1 LTQELV
7 LPPHNINAEEGV
19 LGSLL
24 LSGDV
29 YKEIEGMLKPCDFY
43 SERNRRLY
51 GACVSLRGR
60 SAKINQATVAQQVNA
75 ARSLAG
81 PAGSIRVV
89 PRGRLCGSCAVGSSQ
104 VTPCQGSPR
113 QKLEKSPRPPTS
125 LDRGRT
131 GALG

>member
-1 LTQELV
+1 MTQELV

-29 YKEIEGMLKPCDFY
+29 YREIEGMLKPCDFY

-60 SAKINQATVAQQVNA
+60 SEKINQATVAQQLNA
-75 ARSLAG
+75 AREPGETSGRCTCRASWPSVRILCRWFLSSDTLA
-81 PAGSIRVV
+81 R
-89 PRGRLCGSCAVGSSQ
+89 AVLG
-104 VTPCQGSPR
+104 
-113 QKLEKSPRPPTS
+113 KS
-125 LDRGRT
+125 
-131 GALG
+131 